1 MKRILAVV
9 NPIAGKKRKVNPEQ
23 MVQEVLPNSV
33 FVEWLY
39 WSSVEMDIG
48 LETINRLNSD
58 TFDMVVVFGG
68 DGTVN
73 RIARA
78 MLHRKEALLI
88 IPLGSGNGLARHLKI
103 PMNPKKALSLALN
116 TTITPIDAVK
126 INNEFY
132 FCSAGLGF
140 DALIAYKFAH
150 AGTRGL
156 KTYIKMVFNE
166 FFHYKSKKYIISTPN
181 EQINTK
187 AFFITVANA
196 NQWGNNVKVA
206 PQANID
212 DGQLEV
218 TILKPFL
225 WIELP
230 LILLSLFFNRFN
242 RSYKVKAIRT
252 PKVEISSTE
261 LQNYAHYDGEPLV
274 IGQNAS
280 FYCIP
285 KSLNMVI
292 GRKMIR

>member
-9 NPIAGKKRKVNPEQ
+9 NPIAGKKRKINPEQ
-23 MVQEVLPNSV
+23 IVREVLQDSV

-39 WSSVEMDIG
+39 WSSVEINIG
-48 LETINRLNSD
+48 LEVISRLNSGN
-58 TFDMVVVFGG
+58 FDIVMVFGG

-73 RIARA
+73 QIGSA
-78 MLHRKEALLI
+78 MLHRQEALLI

-103 PMNPKKALSLALN
+103 PMNPKKALMLASSG
-116 TTITPIDAVK
+116 TIKKIDAAK
-126 INNEFY
+126 INNKFY
-132 FCSAGLGF
+132 FCSAGVGF
-140 DALIAYKFAH
+140 DALVAYKFAY

-156 KTYIKMVFNE
+156 KTYIKIVFNE
-166 FFHYKSKKYIISTPN
+166 YFSYKPQKYIISTPY
-181 EQINTK
+181 EQIKTN
-187 AFFITVANA
+187 AFFISVANA

-242 RSYKVKAIRT
+242 RSYKVKAIRS
-252 PKVEISSTE
+252 PKVEIYSTK
-261 LQNYAHYDGEPLV
+261 LQNYAHYDGEPLLL
-274 IGQNAS
+274 GQNIS

-285 KSLNMVI
+285 KALNVVI
-292 GRKMIR
+292 KKR

>member
-23 MVQEVLPNSV
+23 IVQEVLPNSI

-58 TFDMVVVFGG
+58 TFDMVMVFGG

-73 RIARA
+73 QIARV
-78 MLHRKEALLI
+78 MLHRKEAMLI

-103 PMNPKKALSLALN
+103 PMNPKKALLLALYG
-116 TTITPIDAVK
+116 TIKQIDAAK
-126 INNEFY
+126 MNDEFY

-140 DALIAYKFAH
+140 DALVAYKFAH
-150 AGTRGL
+150 ANTRGL
-156 KTYIKMVFNE
+156 KTYIKIVFNE
-166 FFHYKSKKYIISTPN
+166 FFNYKSKKYIISTPN
-181 EQINTK
+181 DQIKTK

-218 TILKPFL
+218 TILKPFI

-252 PKVEISSTE
+252 QNVEISSIE
-261 LQNYAHYDGEPLV
+261 PQNYAHYDGEPLV
-274 IGQNAS
+274 LGPIAS

-285 KSLNMVI
+285 RSLNVVI
-292 GRKMIR
+292 GRKIIQ